1 MYAAGDSLRHMRINE
16 YIAPSILKA
25 HIALNVA
32 SVESSVKFYAKLFG
46 IEPLKVRP
54 GYAKFDVQNP
64 PLNLSLNEGLTGGSG
79 ALSHLG
85 LQVATTK
92 DVQAIRNHWESSGLG
107 PRDEMQ
113 TNCCFALQDKA
124 WVRDPDG
131 NEWEVFAA
139 LADIEQSNNSC
150 CQGQAL
156 QADQEQLSAGLVQ
169 IGIEAPY
176 R

>member
-1 MYAAGDSLRHMRINE
+1 MRHLGDSLLHMCTDE
-16 YIAPSILKA
+16 YVFPPVLKA
-25 HIALNVA
+25 HVALNVG
-32 SVESSVKFYAKLFG
+32 SVESSVGFYRKMLG
-46 IEPLKVRP
+46 IEPVKVRP

-64 PLNLSLNEGLTGGSG
+64 PLNLSLNESPRRGPG
-79 ALSHLG
+79 ALSHMG
-85 LQVATTK
+85 LQVATTE
-92 DVQAIRNHWESSGLG
+92 DVQAIRDRWQSLGLR

-131 NEWEVFAA
+131 NEWEVFTV

-150 CQGQAL
+150 CGGEAQAMP
-156 QADQEQLSAGLVQ
+156 DLVQ
-169 IGIEAPY
+169 IGIETK